1 MPEFP
6 EEPLPTMPTNTL
18 GYYDPA
24 FYANEALI
32 HLRKALGFANTVHL
46 GFDAERR
53 SFGRGDVINIK
64 RPSTFTAQ
72 SAPSSAQDM
81 KTESVQIALDQWQE
95 VKFSLTDKELAYTG
109 DQIITDHIA
118 PAAYALADKIDQDG
132 CALIK
137 QIPQSS
143 LTAAPATVENLLDT
157 RRILMTNAVP
167 MSDPSRLSVMVTP
180 VIEQQLLQLSAFSQW
195 QGSGMV
201 GTDAQVTGA
210 IGGRFGYG
218 RIFANQNVPAHTGGT
233 CNDTALLINNAGGYA
248 AGTTTINLDAADSS
262 VTGTL
267 VPGDIL
273 TIGGRVYA
281 VTNTTTA
288 VTNAFTGVTITPGLE
303 AAVSDNAVVTANVT
317 SVIGENVA
325 YHRDAFALAMAR
337 LPDYSN
343 TGLFG
348 TAALGAQVASVQDPV
363 TGLAMRSR
371 IYYVGNDSAVH
382 VALDVLYGWKVLNPR
397 MATRLRDQ
405 S

>member
-64 RPSTFTAQ
+64 RPSTFSAQ
-72 SAPSSAQDM
+72 NAPSTAQDM
-81 KTESVQIALDQWQE
+81 KTESVQIALDQWKE
-95 VKFSLTDKELAYTG
+95 VKFSLTDKEMAYTG

-143 LTAAPATVENLLDT
+143 LTAAAATVENLLDA
-157 RRILMTNAVP
+157 RRILMSNAVP

-180 VIEQQLLQLSAFSQW
+180 VIEQQLLNLSAFSQW
-195 QGSGMV
+195 QGSGAV

-210 IGGRFGYG
+210 IGGRFGFG
-218 RIFANQNVPAHTGGT
+218 RIFANQNVPSHTGGT
-233 CNDTALLINNAGGYA
+233 ASTTSVLAKGAYLAGVS
-248 AGTTTINLDAADSS
+248 TMTLDAASL
-262 VTGTL
+262 TGTV

-273 TIGGRVYA
+273 TVGGRLYA
-281 VTNTTTA
+281 ITNTVTA
-288 VTNAFTGVTITPGLE
+288 ASNELVGVTFTPALE
-303 AAVSDNAVVTANVT
+303 ADVSDNAAVTLNVT
-317 SVIGENVA
+317 TVIGENVA

>member
-64 RPSTFTAQ
+64 RPSTFSAQ
-72 SAPSSAQDM
+72 NAPSSAQDM
-81 KTESVQIALDQWQE
+81 KTESVQIALDQWKE
-95 VKFSLTDKELAYTG
+95 VKFSLTDKEMAYTG

-143 LTAAPATVENLLDT
+143 LTGAPATVENLLDT

-210 IGGRFGYG
+210 IGGRFGFG
-218 RIFANQNVPAHTGGT
+218 RIFANQNVPAHT
-233 CNDTALLINNAGGYA
+233 AGAPSTSSVLAKGAYL
-248 AGTTTINLDAADSS
+248 AGVSTMTLDAASL
-262 VTGTL
+262 TGD
-267 VPGDIL
+267 VKAGDIF
-273 TIGGRVYA
+273 TVGGRTYAITNNVTAASNELVGVTFTPALEADVADNAA
-281 VTNTTTA
+281 VTLNCTT
-288 VTNAFTGVTITPGLE
+288 
-303 AAVSDNAVVTANVT
+303 
-317 SVIGENVA
+317 VIGENVA

-397 MATRLRDQ
+397 MATRLRDV

>member
-1 MPEFP
+1 
-6 EEPLPTMPTNTL
+6 MPTNTL

-32 HLRKALGFANTVHL
+32 HLRKALGFANTVHV

-72 SAPSSAQDM
+72 SAPSAAQDM
-81 KTESVQIALDQWQE
+81 ATQSVQIALDQWQE
-95 VKFSLTDKELAYTG
+95 VKFSLTDKEIAYTG

-118 PAAYALADKIDQDG
+118 PAAYALADKIDSDG
-132 CALIK
+132 TLLYRSIGNTALW
-137 QIPQSS
+137 
-143 LTAAPATVENLLDT
+143 TGPAGVADVTGA
-157 RRILMTNAVP
+157 RRTLFNAQVP
-167 MSDPSRLSVMVTP
+167 MSDASRLSMMVNGT
-180 VIEQQLLQLSAFSQW
+180 IEKELLDITAFSQW
-195 QGSGMV
+195 QGAGMV
-201 GTDAQVTGA
+201 GSETQVTGA
-210 IGGRFGYG
+210 LGGRFGFG
-218 RIFANQNVPAHTGGT
+218 RIFANQNVASHTAGNWAGTSPVVTASAGATSITISGTSFTGTMKAGDVLTIASRNYAVVADQATGGSAIT
-233 CNDTALLINNAGGYA
+233 
-248 AGTTTINLDAADSS
+248 
-262 VTGTL
+262 
-267 VPGDIL
+267 
-273 TIGGRVYA
+273 
-281 VTNTTTA
+281 
-288 VTNAFTGVTITPGLE
+288 VTISPGLE
-303 AAVSDNAVVTANVT
+303 AAATSAAVTYTGTNASA
-317 SVIGENVA
+317 ECLA

-397 MATRLRDQ
+397 LAMRMRDA
-405 S
+405 

>member
-1 MPEFP
+1 
-6 EEPLPTMPTNTL
+6 MPTNTL

-64 RPSTFTAQ
+64 RPSTFSAQ
-72 SAPSSAQDM
+72 TAPSTAQDM
-81 KTESVQIALDQWQE
+81 KTESVQIALDQWKE
-95 VKFSLTDKELAYTG
+95 VKFSLTDREMAYTG

-157 RRILMTNAVP
+157 RRILMSNAVP

-180 VIEQQLLQLSAFSQW
+180 VIEQQLLNLSAFSQW
-195 QGSGMV
+195 QGSGAV

-210 IGGRFGYG
+210 IGGRFGFG
-218 RIFANQNVPAHTGGT
+218 RIFANQNVPAHT
-233 CNDTALLINNAGGYA
+233 
-248 AGTTTINLDAADSS
+248 AGTPSTTSVLAKGAYLAGVSTMTLDAATL
-262 VTGTL
+262 TGN
-267 VPGDIL
+267 VVAGDIF
-273 TIGGRVYA
+273 TVGGRTYA
-281 VTNTTTA
+281 ITNNVTAASNEL
-288 VTNAFTGVTITPGLE
+288 VGVTFTPALE
-303 AAVSDNAVVTANVT
+303 ADVADNAPVTLNCT
-317 SVIGENVA
+317 TVIGENVA